1 MSSHNSYT
9 PPHVEHPFQP
19 GGPSS
24 GSGLGGPNPIRSPT
38 GASHSPSAHSHPST
52 IPEIPSKFDSHPSI
66 LRQRGSTRVGSA
78 RLPGGRKESMGQ
90 MSKRVDFSLGMSGI
104 SSGADMGDIYD
115 KPKVRVPVSFREAE
129 VEEEERQEEGEGRS
143 SRGEG
148 ASLGRTGSRESG
160 SVRSRSRKGLFGRK
174 SAERG
179 SSDLEAQVGGGG
191 GVPMS
196 ELAEIGR
203 AHV

>member
-1 MSSHNSYT
+1 
-9 PPHVEHPFQP
+9 
-19 GGPSS
+19 
-24 GSGLGGPNPIRSPT
+24 
-38 GASHSPSAHSHPST
+38 
-52 IPEIPSKFDSHPSI
+52 
-66 LRQRGSTRVGSA
+66 
-78 RLPGGRKESMGQ
+78 MGQ

-104 SSGADMGDIYD
+104 SSGAEMGDIYD

-196 ELAEIGR
+196 ELAGAGEGAHLAGIPEVPSRGEREEREEGERGR
-203 AHV
+203 AGSREELISEKRGEGEKRE